1 MNVDSEIASIAA
13 LVRDIAVL
21 PSRTVRGLLPLCGG
35 LGLVS
40 LFTFLVP
47 QRYLWMAMLV
57 LAGVFFFLEG
67 MWSGS
72 LVARNSFSVFPL

>member
-35 LGLVS
+35 LGLAS
-40 LFTFLVP
+40 LLTFLTP
-47 QRYLWMAMLV
+47 PRYVWMAMLA
-57 LAGVFFFLEG
+57 LAGMFFFLGG
-67 MWSGS
+67 MWPGS
-72 LVARNSFSVFPL
+72 FAARNSFSVFPL